1 MIFLTFLLGLAVGS
15 FINLLIDRLPKGE
28 DIIFKRSHCDFCR
41 KTLRIADLVPLISF
55 LFLKGRCRYC
65 RRPLSLKYPL
75 FELLTAFLFV
85 FVYLK
90 YPLSGSL
97 ESLVSLFYYWLAV
110 SVLLVIFFIDLRHHI
125 IPDGL
130 TLILTLTT
138 LFYQWLYL
146 PQFFL
151 SNILSGAGFM
161 LLFLFLFLV
170 TRGRGMGFGDVKL
183 SFFIGMFAGFP
194 KIIVVFYLAFL
205 TGALLSLILVSMG
218 KKKLKSTIAFGPFLV
233 AAAFVGHFY
242 GDSLIRFFSQFV

>member
-1 MIFLTFLLGLAVGS
+1 MIFLIFLLGLAVGS
-15 FINLLIDRLPKGE
+15 FLNLLTDRLPKGE

-41 KTLRIADLVPLISF
+41 KTLKIADLVPVLSY
-55 LFLKGRCRYC
+55 LFLAGRCRYC

-75 FELLTAFLFV
+75 FELFTALIFV
-85 FVYLK
+85 FIFLK
-90 YPLSGSL
+90 YPLSASFGSF
-97 ESLVSLFYYWLAV
+97 VTLFYYFLAV

-130 TLILTLTT
+130 TLLLTLITVI
-138 LFYQWLYL
+138 YQWLFL
-146 PQFFL
+146 PQLFL
-151 SNILSGAGFM
+151 INILSGTGFM
-161 LLFLFLFLV
+161 LFFLFLFLV

-183 SFFIGMFAGFP
+183 AFFIGMFAGFP

-233 AAAFVGHFY
+233 AAAFIGHFY

>member
-1 MIFLTFLLGLAVGS
+1 MIFLIFLLGLAVGS
-15 FINLLIDRLPKGE
+15 FLNLLIDRLPRGE
-28 DIIFKRSHCDFCR
+28 DIIFKRSHCDSCR
-41 KTLRIADLVPLISF
+41 KKLRIPDLVPVLSF

-65 RRPLSLKYPL
+65 RRPLSFKYPL

-130 TLILTLTT
+130 TLVLTLTT

-146 PQFFL
+146 PQLLLINFL
-151 SNILSGAGFM
+151 SGSGFM
-161 LLFLFLFLV
+161 LLFLFLFLL

-183 SFFIGMFAGFP
+183 SFFIGMFAGFLN
-194 KIIVVFYLAFL
+194 IIVVFYLAFL
-205 TGALLSLILVSMG
+205 TGAVVSLILVSMG

-233 AAAFVGHFY
+233 AAAFIGHFY
-242 GDSLIRFFSQFV
+242 GEYLIRFFSQFV